1 MHDRNPL
8 FRLSSSERDLPWI
21 LMSCLTNATQGL
33 SQEKFVDTALSRGW
47 ELDPHP
53 SLTRPTSTILH
64 FAIESAQNLPGIT
77 SSSPPKLAPDASHF
91 SPYVSAKYSGVAR
104 KTGPPPDESTAH
116 LSPVWN
122 RILSFLV
129 DTQGIDST
137 TTSGWHPEGVSIT
150 VIDRNRKDKAC
161 AIGGVRIT
169 AEELESLILS
179 QGDEDGAREMPLMR

>member
-1 MHDRNPL
+1 
-8 FRLSSSERDLPWI
+8 
-21 LMSCLTNATQGL
+21 MSCLTNATQGL

-47 ELDPHP
+47 ELDPHS

-64 FAIESAQNLPGIT
+64 FAIESAQNLPNLRGIT
-77 SSSPPKLAPDASHF
+77 SSSPPKSAPDAPHF
-91 SPYVSAKYSGVAR
+91 SPYVSAKYSGDAR
-104 KTGPPPDESTAH
+104 KTGPPPDESAAH

-122 RILSFLV
+122 RVLSFLV
-129 DTQGIDST
+129 DTQGVDST
-137 TTSGWHPEGVSIT
+137 TTSGWHSEGVSIA

-179 QGDEDGAREMPLMR
+179 EGDEDVARVMPLMR